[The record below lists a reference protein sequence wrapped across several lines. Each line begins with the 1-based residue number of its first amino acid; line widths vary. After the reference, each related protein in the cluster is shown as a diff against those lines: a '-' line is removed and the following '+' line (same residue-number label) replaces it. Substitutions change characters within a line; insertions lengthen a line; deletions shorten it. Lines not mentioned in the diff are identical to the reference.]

1 MMRYILLLIIVLLL
15 PLSSRADIGRVTE
28 LSGNAVIKRNSGSII
43 VSKGT
48 LVEINDRVETKN
60 GRVKITFNDDTVVT
74 VTESSSL
81 LIDDF
86 VYSPSSKSGKLS
98 LKTAMGTVRYVSGNI
113 AHSNPNSV
121 KINTPTAAIAVR
133 GTDFTMS
140 VAESGA
146 SMIILLPACEVDQ
159 SVDLRGLTC
168 GSGKI
173 EVDSGGKIVVLD
185 KPYMATMV
193 ETAGFA
199 PSQPVIVNLGGQT
212 VGNNLMISPPK
223 TSSGASV
230 VAAAKTANEKTI
242 DVKVTAAGVVET
254 PKTAA
259 KQSDDQPKSETTTVV
274 TTVSIDTETTTMPK
288 ESVLSIVEDS
298 ASTTTVEDQSFYKIW
313 AVGNPTKQVG
323 WGYEKISK
331 TGHNYVNIVLPVDTK
346 ASIIVTQDQVTDTFT
361 PNSSFGKNYG
371 GTIIINQ
378 AYR

>member
-1 MMRYILLLIIVLLL
+1 MIAS
-15 PLSSRADIGRVTE
+15 LSAYAEIGRVTE
-28 LSGNAVIKRNSGSII
+28 LSGNAVIKRNSGSIT

-86 VYSPSSKSGKLS
+86 VYSPQSKSGKLS
-98 LKTAMGTVRYVSGNI
+98 LKATMGTVRYVSGNI

-121 KINTPTAAIAVR
+121 KINTPTASIAVR

-146 SMIILLPACEVDQ
+146 SMIILLPACEVEQ

-185 KPYMATMV
+185 KPYQATMV

-199 PSQPVIVNLGGQT
+199 PSQPIVVNLGGQT

-223 TSSGASV
+223 TGGGANIV
-230 VAAAKTANEKTI
+230 TAAKTANEKTI
-242 DVKVTAAGVVET
+242 DIKVTAATVAET
-254 PKTAA
+254 PKTVA
-259 KQSDDQPKSETTTVV
+259 KHSDQAQTKSE
-274 TTVSIDTETTTMPK
+274 TETTTTSTSPTIVAEILVVSTES
-288 ESVLSIVEDS
+288 ESVPEAAAVAAKPEETVTTIVE
-298 ASTTTVEDQSFYKIW
+298 EQSFYKIW
-313 AVGNPTKQVG
+313 AVGNPTKQTG
-323 WGYEKISK
+323 WGYEKLSK
-331 TGHNYVNIVLPVDTK
+331 SERNYVNIVLPADTK
-346 ASIIVTQDQVTDTFT
+346 ASIIVTQDQVTDKFT
-361 PNSSFGKNYG
+361 PNPSFGKNY